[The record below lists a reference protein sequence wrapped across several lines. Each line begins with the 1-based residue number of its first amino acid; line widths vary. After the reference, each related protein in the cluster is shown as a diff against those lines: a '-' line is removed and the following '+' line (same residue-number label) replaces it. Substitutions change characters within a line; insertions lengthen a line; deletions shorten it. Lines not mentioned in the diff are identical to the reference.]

1 METENLSQRSRLRL
15 VNKAE
20 KIIKLRIVNGELK
33 IVLILHFQFSILHF
47 QFTAAQDFSILRNRA
62 KDL

>member
-15 VNKAE
+15 VNREE
-20 KIIKLRIVNGELK
+20 KIIKWRIVNGEWK
-33 IVLILHFQFSILHF
+33 IILILHF

>member
-15 VNKAE
+15 VNRAE
-20 KIIKLRIVNGELK
+20 ETIKLRIVNGELK
-33 IVLILHFQFSILHF
+33 IILILHF

>member
-1 METENLSQRSRLRL
+1 METENLSQRSRLQL

-33 IVLILHFQFSILHF
+33 IVLILHFQFSIFNLP
-47 QFTAAQDFSILRNRA
+47 FSILLRNRA